1 MQDEKPL
8 PFDVFI
14 SYRWITPDQE
24 WVRYQLYPALCNA
37 GLRVCL
43 DVEDFRPGRDM
54 VLEMTRGGIESHCT
68 LCVITPEYF
77 EHGRLVN
84 FESLAARRRDP
95 GGENS
100 LLIPLILRETE
111 LPEWIRGLIPITW
124 TNPADHPR
132 EWRKLLQTLEAPNL
146 DAEPPPS
153 IQDPAFPP
161 KAINPRIKR
170 RSSSNAVRR
179 GAGLWQRSHSYVAA
193 VLVVLTLSV
202 LAITKV
208 LPGKSDISGLNPAP
222 SPAVS
227 PQPTVTPSPSPSTT
241 PASRPSPSAPVRSTR
256 SSRTQRNLEP
266 PCPPRDR
273 LFGKC

>member
-1 MQDEKPL
+1 MQDEKLL

-37 GLRVCL
+37 GLRPCL
-43 DVEDFRPGRDM
+43 DVEDFVAGRDLA
-54 VLEMTRGGIESHCT
+54 LEMERAGVESHRT

-77 EHGRLVN
+77 EKGRMVE
-84 FESLAARRRDP
+84 FESNLALLRDP
-95 GGENS
+95 GGRKS
-100 LLIPLILRETE
+100 LCVPFIVRETE
-111 LPEWIRGLIPITW
+111 LPERIRRLVPINW
-124 TNPADHPR
+124 TNPADYPR
-132 EWRKLLQTLEAPNL
+132 EWRKLLEILGAPDL

-153 IQDPAFPP
+153 IHIPALPP
-161 KAINPRIKR
+161 KAINPPIKR
-170 RSSSNAVRR
+170 PSSSNAVRR

-193 VLVVLTLSV
+193 ILVVLTISV
-202 LAITKV
+202 LAITQV
-208 LPGKSDISGLNPAP
+208 LPGKSDMIGANPAS

-241 PASRPSPSAPVRSTR
+241 PVARPSPSAPVRSTPP
-256 SSRTQRNLEP
+256 SRTQRNLEP
-266 PCPPRDR
+266 PCTPRDR